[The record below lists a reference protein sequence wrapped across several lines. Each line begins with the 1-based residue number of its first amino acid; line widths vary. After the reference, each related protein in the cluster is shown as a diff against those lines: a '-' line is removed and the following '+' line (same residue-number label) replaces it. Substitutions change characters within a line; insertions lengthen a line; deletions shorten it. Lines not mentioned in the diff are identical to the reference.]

1 MCLKD
6 TQNHTKS
13 TYHTRTSV
21 YRTHILHKPYH
32 IFKIGTNA
40 SCHGISRSFWRN
52 SNTAHGRDVFLSKGV
67 LYLLKM
73 NIQTISY
80 NVVRCIMHKK
90 DFNKP
95 RNPAFSYA
103 NWHWPTTSKHR
114 PIFFPLTAMIIW
126 FHGTVTRTEV
136 KNALFGPLEL
146 SSKANL
152 TTNLFSPGFLRV
164 SYG

>member
-1 MCLKD
+1 MGGM
-6 TQNHTKS
+6 
-13 TYHTRTSV
+13 
-21 YRTHILHKPYH
+21 
-32 IFKIGTNA
+32 F
-40 SCHGISRSFWRN
+40 
-52 SNTAHGRDVFLSKGV
+52 FLSKGV

-114 PIFFPLTAMIIW
+114 PIFPVDSHDNLVSRHRYKNW
-126 FHGTVTRTEV
+126 SEKCTVWPIGV
-136 KNALFGPLEL
+136 VFK
-146 SSKANL
+146 SKPN
-152 TTNLFSPGFLRV
+152 NQSFFSGFSTGFLRLKKNEFFFGNPV
-164 SYG
+164 FYGLGRVFYAPSKHIISHHRKQIWHWDP